1 MGSERVMPQYMGA
14 ALRHRNKRRHIL
26 SSGVRT
32 ARFRW
37 KVSDLR
43 AQVNGGFC
51 LRSVSLA
58 ILALVTI
65 RRTLLALSA
74 LTVPAAAAA
83 QYGMPWPAP
92 PPPAMPMPMPRA
104 PVAEPWQ
111 VPAQP
116 PAAQNYQANPRGDAA
131 RAPAL
136 EPIDLPPAIEQGV
149 DMIYIDEE
157 LVPRSAL
164 DKGMMHD
171 ISLDEW
177 SGAPVDLFVPV
188 NPVYTELRRGLVRYQ
203 QRWAD
208 LPQLSIPAGP
218 SLKPG
223 ATGDRVAMLRERLGL
238 APGGN
243 FDAALAARV
252 KEFQSVHGLKA
263 DGVAGAGTIDA
274 LNRGARYYEQLV
286 MINMERAKRLPAPQ
300 EQQKYAVVDAG
311 GARLLMYEN
320 GRVVDSMKIIVG
332 AKATATPMMA
342 AYIRYASVNPYWNVP
357 PELVRNLIGPRVVAQ
372 GISYLTERE
381 YQVLSDWS
389 ENARVLDPA
398 TIDWRAVVD
407 GRQEVRLRRLPSPA
421 NSMGMVKYM
430 LPNYFGI
437 YLHDTP
443 DKSYFAK
450 GEQWISNGCVRLE
463 DAERFGRWLF
473 GSMPRG
479 GNPKVEED
487 VQIPAPV
494 PVYMTYLTAAPTPT
508 GIQFRADPYGRDAH
522 LMNRFGARMAAAG
535 R

>member
-1 MGSERVMPQYMGA
+1 MNVSRAE
-14 ALRHRNKRRHIL
+14 LN
-26 SSGVRT
+26 VR
-32 ARFRW
+32 
-37 KVSDLR
+37 
-43 AQVNGGFC
+43 FC
-51 LRSVSLA
+51 NRSVSLTIYA
-58 ILALVTI
+58 EVDI

-92 PPPAMPMPMPRA
+92 PPPPMPMPPRA

-111 VPAQP
+111 AP
-116 PAAQNYQANPRGDAA
+116 PPPVTQQWQAGPRGDAS

-164 DKGMMHD
+164 DKGMLHD

-177 SGAPVDLFVPV
+177 SGAPVDLFVPI

-203 QRWAD
+203 QRWAG
-208 LPQLSIPAGP
+208 LPQIAIPGGP

-223 ATGDRVAMLRERLGL
+223 ATGERVAMLRARLGL
-238 APGGN
+238 APGN
-243 FDAALAARV
+243 SYDDALAAQV

-263 DGVAGAGTIDA
+263 DGIAGAGTIDA
-274 LNRGARYYEQLV
+274 LNRGSRYYEQLV

-300 EQQKYAVVDAG
+300 EQRKYAVVDAG

-320 GRVVDSMKIIVG
+320 GRVVDSMKVIVG

-372 GISYLTERE
+372 GVSYLTERE

-389 ENARVLDPA
+389 ENPRVLDPH
-398 TIDWRAVVD
+398 TIDWQAVVD

-421 NSMGMVKYM
+421 NSMGMVKFM

-443 DKSYFAK
+443 EKVHFAK
-450 GEQWISNGCVRLE
+450 GDQWISNGCIRLE
-463 DAERFGRWLF
+463 DAQRFARWLF
-473 GSMPRG
+473 GAVPTGR
-479 GNPKVEED
+479 NPKVEED
-487 VQIPAPV
+487 VQLPEPV
-494 PVYMTYLTAAPTPT
+494 PVYMTYLTAAATAN
-508 GIQFRADPYGRDAH
+508 GVQFRADPYGRDAH
-522 LMNRFGARMAAAG
+522 LMERFGARMMAAG
-535 R
+535 QN